1 MALVVTKILR
11 PSSLGR
17 RLGINQNNLRWHVN
31 GQNANLAQTS
41 PLWAEAVDP
50 LNPLNHD
57 DASSYVRE
65 PGGVI
70 QPQGENAWLGMK
82 PDTTFPEKMAL
93 VQEYRTGLRI
103 RRTGSQSGTTHFKV
117 GVSLNSTDVRA
128 SMTTLFGGVN
138 VWVDAMT
145 ALGRPGG
152 GSWTEA
158 DFRSSTFGFH
168 VYARSNLR
176 FPPVQVT
183 SLWGEVD
190 YIAADT
196 FIEAFREAYSRR
208 LRRGGVAPRFYELT
222 VPLEEATMEL
232 LDDFRLSHEDLP
244 RVQSLVRNLERDGM
258 MESWQSAYMRLF
270 QERVS
275 FSNMSSIITFGD
287 EERVLYLFFSSF
299 KVPGSVNEDYVG
311 LIEFDNGQKR
321 TFERAKASYVQQ
333 SDGLIATI
341 PSGAERMNHL
351 GMWCAGEGTN
361 DVLNSNFQ
369 EGLTTSWSL
378 AQDGTGGSLSEETT
392 DVLFVNKTS
401 FPRVAKL
408 ARGDDASWIEQS
420 VSVSSTDGF
429 RRISYFDKRLDSAAS
444 SFALQRSSDN
454 QWWNDV
460 LHQWQTTKVWCDS
473 PAGELGMWKR
483 NANRYPIPV
492 DWTGTALVQIGRNL
506 GSSGD
511 ELLIGQVDFTK
522 GRYLFPPIPTADAA
536 ETVDADVYKRVID
549 DTTFSDRQT
558 AYAKRGTVR
567 FTLCVKNV
575 PSTVLAEG
583 DGLALVYLQY
593 GSGTTDYDAVL
604 LKHAASEDPRLAF
617 RRVRSGTLDTELSA
631 DVDWEQDDEVKLA
644 ARWVAEG
651 ELSLSDNTLS
661 LFEDG
666 ELIAEQEASGQHSET
681 ETHTEMWVGSAPS
694 ALGFD
699 NANQV
704 IADLEVVQRVIPN
717 EAILAGA

>member
-1 MALVVTKILR
+1 MALVLTKILR
-11 PSSLGR
+11 PNTRGR
-17 RLGINQNNLRWHVN
+17 GDDSGGAFNWTVV
-31 GQNANLAQTS
+31 GASTS
-41 PLWAEAVDP
+41 PVAVDP
-50 LNPLNHD
+50 LDPINHD
-57 DASSYVRE
+57 TGTYVEKTASLNS
-65 PGGVI
+65 GI
-70 QPQGENAWLGMK
+70 SIGMK

-93 VQEYRTGLRI
+93 VSEFRVGVRLTKRT
-103 RRTGSQSGTTHFKV
+103 TDPSGTSSFYAP
-117 GVSLNSTDVRA
+117 GVSLSSVDIQPSASTIPSVGTWEEA
-128 SMTTLFGGVN
+128 THVFS
-138 VWVDAMT
+138 
-145 ALGRPGG
+145 RPGG
-152 GSWTEA
+152 GDWSES
-158 DFRSSTFGFH
+158 DFRASSFEFYLLL
-168 VYARSNLR
+168 VAS
-176 FPPVQVT
+176 PVEVRLT

-196 FIEAFREAYSRR
+196 FIEAYREAYSRR
-208 LRRGGVAPRFYELT
+208 LRRGSVAPRLYELT

-244 RVQSLVRNLERDGM
+244 RVRSLVRQLEKDGM
-258 MESWQSAYMRLF
+258 MESWQSAYMRFF

-275 FSNMSSIITFGD
+275 FSNLSSVMTFED
-287 EERVLYLFFSSF
+287 EETVLCLFFSSF

-321 TFERAKASYVQQ
+321 TFERAKASYIQQ

-378 AQDGTGGSLSEETT
+378 AEDGTGGSLSEETT

-408 ARGDDASWIEQS
+408 VRGDDASWIEQS

-460 LHQWQTTKVWCDS
+460 LNQWQTTKVWCDS

-522 GRYLFPPIPTADAA
+522 GRYLFPPIHTADAA

-575 PSTVLAEG
+575 PSKVLAEG